1 MSKNTKA
8 TVVGPKAV
16 RAWARENEATV
27 RALTVKVTVKGSE
40 VEKPVN
46 VASIF
51 GGPQGRG
58 RGRVAPAVVE
68 AFVEANPGT
77 RYAEKSEA
85 KTITV
90 PTFDKRGRKTGRTK
104 DVPLAVFRELS
115 GQAKGRP
122 SAASIAKAGQAL
134 SERSRKA

>member
-27 RALTVKVTVKGSE
+27 RALTVKVVRKG
-40 VEKPVN
+40 VEDVKPVN
-46 VASIF
+46 LASIF
-51 GGPQGRG
+51 GGPQGTG
-58 RGRVAPAVVE
+58 RGRVSPEVVR
-68 AFVEANPGT
+68 AFEQANPGT

-85 KTITV
+85 KSITL
-90 PTFDKRGRKTGRTK
+90 PTFDKRGRKTGRSK